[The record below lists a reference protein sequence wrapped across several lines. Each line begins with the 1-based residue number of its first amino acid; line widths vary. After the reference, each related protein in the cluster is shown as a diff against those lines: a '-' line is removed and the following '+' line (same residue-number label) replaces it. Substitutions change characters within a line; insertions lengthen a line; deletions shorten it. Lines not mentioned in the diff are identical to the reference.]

1 MSIITML
8 TFKTSLNI
16 LFIRHFDRMA
26 AISETKVM
34 AWMCV
39 TTLVSTVAHIIEEAI
54 TRNSRG
60 LNHFARWCFNTYLG
74 KVGLSYHSVLL
85 LVLILLQ
92 GNIAIP
98 LKNESGTGDL
108 LAIPLFTLIGILL
121 LLWLIKSRS
130 KLSMIKRYQSNSTE
144 SNANG
149 YISYYAFLFL
159 ITLDLVFIVG
169 SIRGKVNILLYMQK
183 D

>member
-1 MSIITML
+1 MFWRILLGPFTRDGIAAYHYGVRIMTISIINML
-8 TFKTSLNI
+8 TLKTSLNI
-16 LFIRHFDRMA
+16 LFIRDFDRMA

-92 GNIAIP
+92 GNIATP
-98 LKNESGTGDL
+98 LKNEAGTGDL
-108 LAIPLFTLIGILL
+108 RAIPLTLSIVTAQLNL
-121 LLWLIKSRS
+121 
-130 KLSMIKRYQSNSTE
+130 NSTSTQPQLE
-144 SNANG
+144 
-149 YISYYAFLFL
+149 FE
-159 ITLDLVFIVG
+159 
-169 SIRGKVNILLYMQK
+169 
-183 D
+183 